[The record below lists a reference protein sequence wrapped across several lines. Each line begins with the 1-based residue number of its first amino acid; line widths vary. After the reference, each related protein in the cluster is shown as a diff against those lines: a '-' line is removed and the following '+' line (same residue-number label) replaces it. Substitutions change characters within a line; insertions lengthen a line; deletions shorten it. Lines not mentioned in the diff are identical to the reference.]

1 MAPPAVHGSRTR
13 TTRGHWGRRPGGICS
28 QSVPEG
34 ELRGDW
40 YGIDTL
46 LVGRMTAC

>member
-13 TTRGHWGRRPGGICS
+13 TTRGHWGRRPGGICP

-34 ELRGDW
+34 ELRGDCAAETPCSS
-40 YGIDTL
+40 G
-46 LVGRMTAC
+46 G